1 MPETTDLDGSSVIS
15 VIALSRMGVE
25 RNQFGC
31 LPTQAKIRLEWA
43 TQHPFIS
50 GVPSGLNSEVF
61 KGPGYAL
68 KGGP

>member
-31 LPTQAKIRLEWA
+31 LPLKPKYGLNAPPSIRLFQA
-43 TQHPFIS
+43 S
-50 GVPSGLNSEVF
+50 LRD
-61 KGPGYAL
+61 
-68 KGGP
+68 